1 MNKSALSYSRATH
14 ALFVLSILGS
24 MVACGKKPP
33 QMPDPGPV
41 RVEVITV
48 RETESRQTSDRV
60 GEVRS
65 LTEVQLRPRINAIV
79 LEQHFQDGARV
90 NKGDLLF
97 TLDARE
103 YRAQAASAAAR
114 VASAEANLARA
125 KQDVAR
131 YAPLLAD
138 EAISQQVYDNAVTAE
153 RQAEAEVAAQLAGL
167 AETRLGVEYAKVQ
180 APIAG
185 RIGAAEAFPGDFVA
199 AGQTVLATLSNDD
212 PAYVSFSISES
223 TLLAVEKK
231 FRGLEV
237 PDTHP
242 LRRVKLV
249 LADGTVYPHE
259 GIINFIDRA
268 LDPTTGTFSLRAR
281 FPNPDYRLIPGL
293 FARVRVSGELD
304 KASILVPDRAVQE
317 LLGRY
322 YVLVVGADEKIERR
336 TVVPGE
342 RIGNQWRIREG
353 LATGD
358 RVVVEGLQ
366 KAREG
371 VTVQVA
377 PYTGEEAASEAAA
390 PSTPAASG

>member
-1 MNKSALSYSRATH
+1 MNTSVPSSSRVHH
-14 ALFVLSILGS
+14 ALLALLILGS
-24 MVACGKKPP
+24 MAACGRKPP

-48 RETESRQTSDRV
+48 KESESRQTSDRV

-79 LEQHFQDGARV
+79 LEQHFTDGARV
-90 NKGDLLF
+90 KKGDLLF

-103 YRAQAASAAAR
+103 YRAEVASAEAK

-125 KQDVAR
+125 RQDVAR

-153 RQAEAEVAAQLAGL
+153 RQAAAEVAAQRAGL
-167 AETRLGVEYAKVQ
+167 AQTRLGVEYASVT

-185 RIGAAEAFPGDFVA
+185 RIGAAKVFPGDFVA
-199 AGQTVLATLSNDD
+199 AGQTVLATLSDDD

-223 TLLAVEKK
+223 TLLAVEKS

-237 PDTHP
+237 PESHP
-242 LRRVKLV
+242 LRRVKLL
-249 LADGTVYPHE
+249 LADGSEYPQE

-304 KASILVPDRAVQE
+304 KASILIPDRAVQE

-322 YVLVVGADEKIERR
+322 YVLVVGEDGNIERR

-342 RIGNQWRIREG
+342 RLGNQWRIREG
-353 LATGD
+353 LADGD

-371 VTVQVA
+371 VEVKVE
-377 PYTGEEAASEAAA
+377 PYMPEGTATGAA
-390 PSTPAASG
+390 TPNSPADAG

>member
-1 MNKSALSYSRATH
+1 MA
-14 ALFVLSILGS
+14 
-24 MVACGKKPP
+24 ACGRKPP

-48 RETESRQTSDRV
+48 KESESRQTSDRV

-79 LEQHFQDGARV
+79 LEQHFTDGARV
-90 NKGDLLF
+90 KKGDLLF

-103 YRAQAASAAAR
+103 YRAEVASAEAK

-125 KQDVAR
+125 RQDVAR

-153 RQAEAEVAAQLAGL
+153 RQAAAEVAAQRAGL
-167 AETRLGVEYAKVQ
+167 AQTRLGVEYASVT

-185 RIGAAEAFPGDFVA
+185 RIGAAKVFPGDFVA
-199 AGQTVLATLSNDD
+199 AGQTVLATLSDDD

-223 TLLAVEKK
+223 TLLAVEKS

-237 PDTHP
+237 PESHP
-242 LRRVKLV
+242 LRRVKLL
-249 LADGTVYPHE
+249 LADGSEYPHE

-322 YVLVVGADEKIERR
+322 YVLVVGEDGKIERR

-342 RIGNQWRIREG
+342 RLGNQWRIREG
-353 LATGD
+353 LADGD

-371 VTVQVA
+371 VEVKVE
-377 PYTGEEAASEAAA
+377 PYMPEGTATGAA
-390 PSTPAASG
+390 TPNSPADAG